1 MNPPQGSS
9 PFRIFATVLG
19 IIGLFNL
26 VAYLITNQMAP
37 SEVDPLLIAAD
48 ITRPRAPSEARSIKN
63 PVPVSQEVIER
74 GRALYLG
81 KGNCYVC
88 HGKEGRGD
96 GDAGVMLNPPPRDL
110 TDPAFQTLRKDG
122 EMFWSIKEGVPESG
136 MFSYVPRMIT
146 EEEAWKVVLYIRT
159 LGGTGLQRE

>member
-1 MNPPQGSS
+1 MNPL
-9 PFRIFATVLG
+9 RIFVTVLA
-19 IIGLFNL
+19 IIAIFSLA
-26 VAYLITNQMAP
+26 AYFITNQMAP
-37 SEVDPLLIAAD
+37 AEVDPLLVAAD

-63 PVPVSQEVIER
+63 PAPASQAVIDA

-110 TDPAFQTLRKDG
+110 TDPAFQTLRNDG
-122 EMFWSIKEGVPESG
+122 EIFWSIKEGVPDSG

-159 LGGTGLQRE
+159 LKPAIH

>member
-1 MNPPQGSS
+1 MHPL
-9 PFRIFATVLG
+9 RIFVTLLS
-19 IIGLFNL
+19 IIAAFNL
-26 VAYLITNQMAP
+26 VAYFITNQLSPPEIDP
-37 SEVDPLLIAAD
+37 SWVVAD
-48 ITRPRAPSEARSIKN
+48 MTRPRAPSEARSIKN
-63 PVPVSQEVIER
+63 PLPASQQAIAH

-88 HGKEGRGD
+88 HGKQGRGD
-96 GDAGVMLNPPPRDL
+96 GDGGVMLNPPPRDL

-122 EMFWSIKEGVPESG
+122 EIFWSIKQGVPESG

-159 LGGTGLQRE
+159 LRTTAPEGAP

>member
-1 MNPPQGSS
+1 MNPL
-9 PFRIFATVLG
+9 RIFATVLA
-19 IIGLFNL
+19 IIGCFNL

-37 SEVDPLLIAAD
+37 AEVDPLLVAAD
-48 ITRPRAPSEARSIKN
+48 ITRPRAPSEARSIHN
-63 PVPVSQEVIER
+63 PVPLSQAAIAR

-88 HGKEGRGD
+88 HGKEGKGD
-96 GDAGVMLNPPPRDL
+96 GDGGVMLNPPPRDL

-122 EMFWSIKEGVPESG
+122 EIFWSIKEGVPESG

-146 EEEAWKVVLYIRT
+146 EEEAWNVVLYIRT
-159 LGGTGLQRE
+159 LQPTDL